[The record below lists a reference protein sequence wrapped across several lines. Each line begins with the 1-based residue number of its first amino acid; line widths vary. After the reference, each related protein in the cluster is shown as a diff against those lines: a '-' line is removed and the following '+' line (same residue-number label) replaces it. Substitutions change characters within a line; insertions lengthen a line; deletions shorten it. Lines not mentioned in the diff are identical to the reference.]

1 MTLKSSHEQS
11 NYLTKVNL
19 QRAKFRHELRNL
31 PERICPAFNAFAVRW
46 VTRLRDRLHD
56 DLRRV
61 GTRRRGHALR
71 EDLETHGRQEHG
83 SSTKS
88 SCEPTSFQ
96 PDNACE
102 TIYVL
107 FFPASIPVTKITPT
121 VAPRQWVAAVT
132 SLKFAGMLSASRKT
146 CP

>member
-1 MTLKSSHEQS
+1 MSNRT
-11 NYLTKVNL
+11 NYLIKMNL
-19 QRAKFRHELRNL
+19 QRAKFRHEL

-88 SCEPTSFQ
+88 SREPTSFQ

-102 TIYVL
+102 KIYVRII
-107 FFPASIPVTKITPT
+107 F
-121 VAPRQWVAAVT
+121 
-132 SLKFAGMLSASRKT
+132 LSSFDSSH
-146 CP
+146 